1 MALQRN
7 VGQAYRLTYNGR
19 AAIQIYDM
27 PIRGLFTSRSR
38 KASALASAFSSVK
51 NFIFLKD
58 TQRDAHH

>member
-38 KASALASAFSSVK
+38 KASASAFSSVK
-51 NFIFLKD
+51 NFILLKD